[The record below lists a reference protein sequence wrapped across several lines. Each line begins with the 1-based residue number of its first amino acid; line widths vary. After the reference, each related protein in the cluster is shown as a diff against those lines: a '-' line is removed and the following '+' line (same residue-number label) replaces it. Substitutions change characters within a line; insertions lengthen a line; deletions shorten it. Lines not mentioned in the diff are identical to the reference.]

1 MKLNQI
7 QEEMLK
13 YLRKQVDRLQ
23 DERYQPDAR
32 PSIINELKLA
42 QQELKDFTTKL
53 RKEGYNI

>member
-1 MKLNQI
+1 
-7 QEEMLK
+7 MLK

-32 PSIINELKLA
+32 PSIIAELNLA
-42 QQELKDFTTKL
+42 QQELKNFTTKL

>member
-1 MKLNQI
+1 
-7 QEEMLK
+7 MLK

-32 PSIINELKLA
+32 PNIIAELNLA

>member
-13 YLRKQVDRLQ
+13 YLRTQVDRLQ

>member
-1 MKLNQI
+1 MKLNQF
-7 QEEMLK
+7 QEQMLK
-13 YLRKQVDRLQ
+13 HLRKQVDRLQ

-32 PSIINELKLA
+32 PSIIAELNLA

>member
-1 MKLNQI
+1 MKLNQF
-7 QEEMLK
+7 QEQMLK
-13 YLRKQVDRLQ
+13 YLRNQVDRLQ

-32 PSIINELKLA
+32 PNIIAELNLA

>member
-1 MKLNQI
+1 MKLNQF
-7 QEEMLK
+7 QEQMLK

-32 PSIINELKLA
+32 PSITAELNLA
-42 QQELKDFTTKL
+42 QQELKNFTTKL

>member
-7 QEEMLK
+7 QEQMLK

-32 PSIINELKLA
+32 PNIIAELNLA